1 MIDSNAPKIR
11 TGGPEDVPDI
21 LALLDGAVAWL
32 AGQGRTGQWGD
43 QPFSTTPARVEHI
56 EQYGRQP
63 FLIRLAVD
71 AEGRTVGSCVLSEE
85 CGAYVPAVAEREL
98 YVRNLVTDRT
108 RRGSG
113 IGAALIADA
122 VEEARR
128 RGIGL
133 LRVDCY
139 GGADRKLVAQYR
151 ALGFTETEAFEVEQ
165 PNGAWPGQV
174 LAIRL

>member
-1 MIDSNAPKIR
+1 MIDSSALKIR
-11 TGGPEDVPDI
+11 TGGPEDVPAI
-21 LALLDGAVAWL
+21 LSLLDGAVAWL

-56 EQYGRQP
+56 EQYGREP

-71 AEGRTVGSCVLSEE
+71 TEGRTVGSCVLSEDR
-85 CGAYVPAVAEREL
+85 GKYIPAVAEREL

-151 ALGFTETEAFEVEQ
+151 ALGFTETETFEVEQ
-165 PNGAWPGQV
+165 PNGVWPGQV

>member
-1 MIDSNAPKIR
+1 MKIR
-11 TGGPEDVPDI
+11 NGGPADIPDI
-21 LALLDGAVAWL
+21 LSLLDGAVSWL

-43 QPFSTTPARVEHI
+43 QPFSTNQARVDQVSSYAAE
-56 EQYGRQP
+56 P

-71 AEGRTVGSCVLSEE
+71 DDGRTVGCCVLSEDR
-85 CGAYVPAVAEREL
+85 GRWIPAVDEREL
-98 YVRNLVTDRT
+98 YVRNLVTDRS
-108 RRGSG
+108 RKGSG

-122 VEEARR
+122 IEETRR

-139 GGADRKLVAQYR
+139 GGADRALVAQYR
-151 ALGFTETEAFEVEQ
+151 ALGFTETETFEVEQ
-165 PNGAWPGQV
+165 PTGIWPGQV

>member
-1 MIDSNAPKIR
+1 MIDSSLEIR

-32 AGQGRTGQWGD
+32 AARGRTGQWGD
-43 QPFSTTPARVEHI
+43 QPFSTDPARSEHVAKYAA
-56 EQYGRQP
+56 EP

-71 AEGRTVGSCVLSEE
+71 GQGRTVGSCVLSEE
-85 CGAYVPAVAEREL
+85 RGAHVPAVAEREL
-98 YVRNLVTDRT
+98 FVRNLVTDRG
-108 RRGSG
+108 RKGSG

-122 VEEARR
+122 VAQARR

-139 GGADRKLVAQYR
+139 AGADRRLVAQYR
-151 ALGFTETEAFEVEQ
+151 ALGFTETEGFEVQ
-165 PNGAWPGQV
+165 RPDGDVWPGQV

>member
-1 MIDSNAPKIR
+1 MIDSSGMKIR
-11 TGGPEDVPDI
+11 TGGPEDIPDI

-43 QPFSTTPARVEHI
+43 RPFSTSPARVEHI
-56 EQYGRQP
+56 EQYGREP

-71 AEGRTVGSCVLSEE
+71 DEGRTVGSCVLSEE
-85 CGAYVPAVAEREL
+85 RGAYIPAVDEREL
-98 YVRNLVTDRT
+98 YVRNLVTDRA
-108 RRGSG
+108 RKGSG

-139 GGADRKLVAQYR
+139 GGADRRLVAQYR
-151 ALGFTETEAFEVEQ
+151 ALGFTETEGFEVEQ
-165 PNGAWPGQV
+165 PNGVWPGQV

>member
-1 MIDSNAPKIR
+1 MKIR
-11 TGGPEDVPDI
+11 NGGPEDVPDL

-43 QPFSTTPARVEHI
+43 QPFSTLPARVEHV
-56 EQYGRQP
+56 EKYGREP
-63 FLIRLAVD
+63 FLMRLAVD
-71 AEGRTVGSCVLSEE
+71 DEGRTVGACVLSEE
-85 CGAYVPAVAEREL
+85 RGQYIPAVDEREL

-108 RRGSG
+108 RKGSG

-122 VEEARR
+122 LDEARR

-139 GGADRKLVAQYR
+139 GGNDRKLVGQYR
-151 ALGFTETEAFEVEQ
+151 ALGFTETESFEVEQ
-165 PNGAWPGQV
+165 PNGVWVGQV
-174 LAIRL
+174 LEIRL

>member
-1 MIDSNAPKIR
+1 MIDSSSLKIR

-32 AGQGRTGQWGD
+32 AGRDRTGQWGD
-43 QPFSTTPARVEHI
+43 QPFSTTPERVEHV
-56 EQYGRQP
+56 ERYGREP

-71 AEGRTVGSCVLSEE
+71 GGGRTVGSCVLSEE
-85 CGAYVPAVAEREL
+85 CGSYVPAVDEREL
-98 YVRNLVTDRT
+98 FVRNLVTDRT
-108 RRGSG
+108 RKGSG

-151 ALGFTETEAFEVEQ
+151 ALGFTETEGFEVEQ
-165 PNGAWPGQV
+165 PGGVWPGQV

>member
-1 MIDSNAPKIR
+1 MKIR
-11 TGGPEDVPDI
+11 NGGLADIPDI
-21 LALLDGAVAWL
+21 LSLLDGAVSWL

-43 QPFSTTPARVEHI
+43 QPFSTNQARVDQVSSYAAE
-56 EQYGRQP
+56 P

-71 AEGRTVGSCVLSEE
+71 DDGRTVGCCVLSEDR
-85 CGAYVPAVAEREL
+85 GRWIPAVDEREL
-98 YVRNLVTDRT
+98 YVRNLVTDRS
-108 RRGSG
+108 RKGSG

-122 VEEARR
+122 IEETRR

-139 GGADRKLVAQYR
+139 GGADRRLVAQYR
-151 ALGFTETEAFEVEQ
+151 ALGFTETETFEVEQ
-165 PNGAWPGQV
+165 PTGIWPGQV

>member
-1 MIDSNAPKIR
+1 MKIR
-11 TGGPEDVPDI
+11 NGGLADIPDI
-21 LALLDGAVAWL
+21 LSLLDGAVSWL

-43 QPFSTTPARVEHI
+43 QPFSTNQARVDQVSSYAAE
-56 EQYGRQP
+56 P

-71 AEGRTVGSCVLSEE
+71 DDGRTVGCCVLSEDR
-85 CGAYVPAVAEREL
+85 GRWIPAVDEREL
-98 YVRNLVTDRT
+98 YVRNLVTDRD
-108 RRGSG
+108 RKGSG

-122 VEEARR
+122 IEETRR

-139 GGADRKLVAQYR
+139 GGADRRLVAQYR
-151 ALGFTETEAFEVEQ
+151 ALGFTETETFEVEQ
-165 PNGAWPGQV
+165 PTGIWPGQV

>member
-1 MIDSNAPKIR
+1 MIRSSNIKIR
-11 TGGPEDVPDI
+11 TGGPEDVPAI
-21 LALLDGAVAWL
+21 LALLDGAVGWL

-43 QPFSTTPARVEHI
+43 QSFSSIPARVEQI
-56 EQYGRQP
+56 AQYGTEP
-63 FLIRLAVD
+63 FLIRLAED
-71 AEGRTVGSCVLSEE
+71 DEGRAVGSCVLSEQR
-85 CGAYVPAVAEREL
+85 GKYIPAVDEREL
-98 YVRNLVTDRT
+98 FIRNLVTDRS
-108 RRGSG
+108 RKGSG

-139 GGADRKLVAQYR
+139 GGADRKLVSQYR
-151 ALGFTETEAFEVEQ
+151 ALGFTETESFEVEQ
-165 PNGAWPGQV
+165 PSGIWPGQV

>member
-1 MIDSNAPKIR
+1 MIDSSGMKIR

-32 AGQGRTGQWGD
+32 AARGRTGQWGD

-56 EQYGRQP
+56 EQYGREP

-71 AEGRTVGSCVLSEE
+71 GEGRTVGSCVLSEE
-85 CGAYVPAVAEREL
+85 RGRYIPAVDEREL
-98 YVRNLVTDRT
+98 FVRNLVTDRT
-108 RRGSG
+108 RKGSG

-139 GGADRKLVAQYR
+139 GGADRRLVAQYR
-151 ALGFTETEAFEVEQ
+151 ALGFTETESFEVEQ
-165 PNGAWPGQV
+165 PNGVWPGQV

>member
-1 MIDSNAPKIR
+1 MKIR
-11 TGGPEDVPDI
+11 NGGPEDVPDL

-43 QPFSTTPARVEHI
+43 RPFSTVPARVAHVEK
-56 EQYGRQP
+56 YGREP
-63 FLIRLAVD
+63 FLMRLAVD
-71 AEGRTVGSCVLSEE
+71 DEGRTVGACVLSEE
-85 CGAYVPAVAEREL
+85 RGQHIPAVDEREL

-108 RRGSG
+108 RKGSG

-122 VEEARR
+122 LDEARR

-139 GGADRKLVAQYR
+139 GGDDRKLVGRYR
-151 ALGFTETEAFEVEQ
+151 ALGFTETESFEVEQ
-165 PNGAWPGQV
+165 PNGVWVGQV
-174 LAIRL
+174 LEIRL